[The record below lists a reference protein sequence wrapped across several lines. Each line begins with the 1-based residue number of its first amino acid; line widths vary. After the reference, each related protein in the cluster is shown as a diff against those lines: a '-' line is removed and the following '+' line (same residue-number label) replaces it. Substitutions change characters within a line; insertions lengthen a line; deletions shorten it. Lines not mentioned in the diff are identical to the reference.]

1 MGNPKKQR
9 KRYSTP
15 NHPWKKERIDSEKR
29 LIKSYGL
36 KNMKE
41 VWKMKSFARDLAS
54 KAKEINAEEGETA
67 EIEKENLLNKCIKLG
82 LLPKDSSLDD
92 VLGLNAR
99 DVLER
104 RLQTVLVKKSL
115 ARTYSQ
121 SRQMIT
127 HRHVLVDG
135 KVISSPSYL
144 VPKSKEKSITFV
156 ETSPY
161 SDEEH
166 PERELVR
173 KEIKEEME
181 GKKDKEDTP
190 KKESKKGSKKKSK
203 KKKVKKDE

>member
-15 NHPWKKERIDSEKR
+15 DHPWKKERIDSEKS
-29 LIKSYGL
+29 LIQKYGL
-36 KNMKE
+36 KNRKE
-41 VWKMKSFARDLAS
+41 VWKMKSFARDLSS
-54 KAKEINAEEGETA
+54 KAKEINAEEGKIA
-67 EIEKENLLNKCIKLG
+67 EKEKKDLLNKCVKLG

-92 VLGLNAR
+92 VLGINVK

-104 RLQTVLVKKSL
+104 RLQTILVKKSL
-115 ARTYSQ
+115 ARTEEQ
-121 SRQMIT
+121 ARQMIT

-144 VPKSKEKSITFV
+144 VPKSVEKSITFV
-156 ETSPY
+156 ESSPY

-181 GKKDKEDTP
+181 GKKSNKSNDDN
-190 KKESKKGSKKKSK
+190 SKKSK
-203 KKKVKKDE
+203 TKKSKEDKKVKKDE